1 MASPVA
7 LIRNYEPSDKKL
19 VQFMVG
25 KANLQALAVANN
37 KSNLQ
42 SSDPSV
48 VCLTISQFI
57 PIP

>member
-42 SSDPSV
+42 SSDPSIV
-48 VCLTISQFI
+48 YLTICQFI

>member
-1 MASPVA
+1 MAPPVA

-19 VQFMVG
+19 VHFMVG

-42 SSDPSV
+42 SSDP
-48 VCLTISQFI
+48 
-57 PIP
+57 PIRCI